1 MSWFSCG
8 CEVTMNASANVRH
21 HKIGSSNV
29 IENIFVLFYSCSH
42 FVSRISFAWKP
53 IMLYAFHWRASKII
67 WNKMC
72 FFLLYIC
79 CSLIQLQQQNA
90 TNFVLNEW
98 SIRCKSRQ
106 FTEKKDAKT
115 PNRIKSRKQKLQAI
129 IYSVNMKKNTP
140 RNIHWFIGTIL
151 FLLIFLLF
159 WFDATLFTSFQ
170 NSFHFI
176 FHLNWIHLKRPA
188 YKCIPRTLFST

>member
-1 MSWFSCG
+1 MHF
-8 CEVTMNASANVRH
+8 
-21 HKIGSSNV
+21 
-29 IENIFVLFYSCSH
+29 IEELRKSFETKCVFFYYIFVVVLYNYSN
-42 FVSRISFAWKP
+42 RK
-53 IMLYAFHWRASKII
+53 
-67 WNKMC
+67 
-72 FFLLYIC
+72 
-79 CSLIQLQQQNA
+79 NA

-106 FTEKKDAKT
+106 FTEKKCKN
-115 PNRIKSRKQKLQAI
+115 PNRIKSRKQKLQA